1 LLIPNT
7 TRGYNIFKKRNRI
20 ENIVKTKLKNN
31 NNNNNNIINIVGVS
45 VEVSVEG
52 VTVMDESGGLDLI
65 YDIYHIDDK
74 SELGV
79 MWNFVLDG
87 FAREKCSINQDTLG
101 SIIDFV
107 GNVSKLCETEG
118 ASIDVDL
125 LCRSS
130 KLTQRK
136 RQLSLRECIIITKAK
151 V

>member
-1 LLIPNT
+1 M
-7 TRGYNIFKKRNRI
+7 
-20 ENIVKTKLKNN
+20 
-31 NNNNNNIINIVGVS
+31 GVS

-74 SELGV
+74 SELDV

-118 ASIDVDL
+118 TSIDVDL

-136 RQLSLRECIIITKAK
+136 RQLSLREYIIITKAK

>member
-1 LLIPNT
+1 MLIPNT

-20 ENIVKTKLKNN
+20 ENIVKTKKTKKYNI
-31 NNNNNNIINIVGVS
+31 IINIVGVS

-65 YDIYHIDDK
+65 YGIYHIDDK

-107 GNVSKLCETEG
+107 GNVSNLCETEG
-118 ASIDVDL
+118 TSIDVGL

-136 RQLSLRECIIITKAK
+136 RQLSLREYISITKAK